1 MKQQKQLRSVAEQAL
16 KDIAD
21 YLKEDIADDTKR
33 VDKLIVSATQLNNKV
48 NRYLNRL
55 LKLHTINKLDNKNG
69 KK

>member
-1 MKQQKQLRSVAEQAL
+1 MKQQKKLKQVAQQAL
-16 KDIAD
+16 QDISD
-21 YLKEDIADDTKR
+21 YLKEDIADDAKR

-55 LKLHTINKLDNKNG
+55 LKLHTVNKLDNKNG

>member
-1 MKQQKQLRSVAEQAL
+1 MKQQKKLKQVAQQAL
-16 KDIAD
+16 QDISD
-21 YLKEDIADDTKR
+21 YLKEDIADDNKR